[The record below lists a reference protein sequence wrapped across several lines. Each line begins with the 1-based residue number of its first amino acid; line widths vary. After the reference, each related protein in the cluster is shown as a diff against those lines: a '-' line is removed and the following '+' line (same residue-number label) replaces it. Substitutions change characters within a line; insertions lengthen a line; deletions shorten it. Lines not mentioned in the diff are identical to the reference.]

1 VKPFRS
7 EADLSIVAGVGVI
20 QDLRRAREA
29 YERREWVSAYQ
40 ALSGLSDTELEPD
53 DFVAL
58 ATAAFLLGRTNDVVQ
73 ALQRAF
79 QAKLDLG
86 DVPGAV
92 RVAYWLTTTLWGAGE
107 VAVGNGWLSKGGR
120 LLDDFGE
127 DVVERGYLQERV
139 TLGHIMKGE
148 FPDALQAA
156 PKVTEYGR
164 RFDDQDL
171 LAVGLHMQGRLSI
184 FSGSVADGLRLLDE
198 AMISVVAGEVS
209 PIFSGVV
216 YCSSIEACQEIS
228 DFGRAGQWTHALT
241 NWCDSQPG
249 LVAFTGQCAVH
260 RGQLM
265 KLHGAFEDAVAEL
278 HHAAARY
285 AESGAGPAV
294 GLAYYER
301 AEVHRLRGEHDA
313 AEAAYDQAAEHGHPA
328 QPGRALLWLKRGRR
342 DAAVA
347 AVRRLLTERQD
358 PVHRS
363 QVLGAAVDVLV
374 EVGET
379 AESAPLAEQLR
390 EIGAAFDCTAL
401 RAAGCYAAAKVA
413 LAQGGSE
420 PGLAAAREAAAVW
433 GGLEAPYEVARS
445 RILVGRALRLLGDE
459 DSAVTDL
466 TAARDSLAELGAKPA
481 EREAAGLLGGA
492 EAPGGL
498 SPREIEV
505 LRLVAAGRSNP
516 QIAAELVLSEKTVAR
531 HLSNIF
537 TKLEVG
543 SRTAAAAFAFEHRL
557 T

>member
-1 VKPFRS
+1 M
-7 EADLSIVAGVGVI
+7 GVI

-40 ALSGLSDTELEPD
+40 ALSGLADTELEPD

-73 ALQRAF
+73 ALQRAY
-79 QAKLDLG
+79 QAKLDLD

-92 RVAYWLTTTLWGAGE
+92 RVAYWLTATLWGAGE
-107 VAVGNGWLSKGGR
+107 VAVGNGWLSKGQR
-120 LLDDFGE
+120 LLDDLGE

-148 FPDALQAA
+148 LPDALQAA

-164 RFDDQDL
+164 RFGDQDL
-171 LAVGLHMQGRLSI
+171 LAMGLHMQGRLSI
-184 FSGSVADGLRLLDE
+184 FSGHVADGLRLLDE

-209 PIFSGVV
+209 PIFSGIV

-241 NWCDSQPG
+241 NWCDAQPG

-265 KLHGAFEDAVAEL
+265 KLHGAFEEAITEL

-285 AESGAGPAV
+285 AESGGGPAV
-294 GLAYYER
+294 ALAYYER

-313 AEAAYDQAAEHGHPA
+313 AETAYDQAAEHGHPT
-328 QPGRALLWLKRGRR
+328 QPGRALLWLKRGRH

-347 AVRRLLTERQD
+347 AVHRLLTERQD

-363 QVLGAAVDVLV
+363 QVLPAAVDVLV
-374 EVGET
+374 EIGEPEE
-379 AESAPLAEQLR
+379 AAPLVEQLR
-390 EIGAAFDCTAL
+390 DIGASFDCTAL
-401 RAAGCYAAAKVA
+401 RAAGSYADANVA
-413 LAQGGSE
+413 LARGDAES
-420 PGLAAAREAAAVW
+420 GLASARHALNRW
-433 GGLEAPYEVARS
+433 HRLSAPYEAARS
-445 RILVGRALRLLGDE
+445 RMLVGRALRLLDDE
-459 DSAVTDL
+459 DSAIADL
-466 TAARDSLAELGAKPA
+466 TAARNIFAELGAKPA
-481 EREAAGLLGGA
+481 EREAAELLGEG

-498 SPREIEV
+498 SPRELQV
-505 LRLVAAGRSNP
+505 LRLVAGGKSNP
-516 QIAAELVLSEKTVAR
+516 EIAETLVLSEKTVAR

-537 TKLEVG
+537 TKLDVA
-543 SRTAAAAFAFEHRL
+543 SRTAAAAFAYQHRL
-557 T
+557 V